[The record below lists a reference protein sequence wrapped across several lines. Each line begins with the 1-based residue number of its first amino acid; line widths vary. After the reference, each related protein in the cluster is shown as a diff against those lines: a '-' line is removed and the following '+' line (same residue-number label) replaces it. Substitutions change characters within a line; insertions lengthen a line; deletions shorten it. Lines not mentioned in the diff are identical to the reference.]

1 MSDRPPQ
8 VDRRAVDL
16 LLQILET
23 PGASVTAAAI
33 ETLGPDLAAPL
44 IGAGLLKPAGHE
56 ATAVSMSDHD
66 DVPVNLTRSAEN
78 RGYGYFSPTA
88 GWITVPTEL
97 RTRHRVDIPMFMAQ
111 LLASLDRR
119 SAGTVPL
126 IPELLW
132 EVGDVRLGRR
142 PQRVPLW
149 FARRL
154 HDQAVW
160 RQVKGVAQA
169 RPAPGLRVLLTSTAF
184 RRVPDEGVAGHEI
197 ISVPDVI
204 DHNAGVALHPE
215 ILAARVG
222 GRDHRSDGPL
232 AHTADFTV
240 VTVHGK
246 DYPFRGAKQR
256 DLVRQ
261 LVDAFQRGAPRCL
274 TAKVLE
280 EANYNSSVNTIAK
293 AFSGRDDWREFI
305 AEDGG
310 SCWIFT

>member
-142 PQRVPLW
+142 PQRVPL
-149 FARRL
+149 
-154 HDQAVW
+154 
-160 RQVKGVAQA
+160 
-169 RPAPGLRVLLTSTAF
+169 
-184 RRVPDEGVAGHEI
+184 
-197 ISVPDVI
+197 
-204 DHNAGVALHPE
+204 
-215 ILAARVG
+215 
-222 GRDHRSDGPL
+222 
-232 AHTADFTV
+232 
-240 VTVHGK
+240 
-246 DYPFRGAKQR
+246 
-256 DLVRQ
+256 
-261 LVDAFQRGAPRCL
+261 
-274 TAKVLE
+274 
-280 EANYNSSVNTIAK
+280 
-293 AFSGRDDWREFI
+293 
-305 AEDGG
+305 
-310 SCWIFT
+310 